1 MLLHCFS
8 YPNLQ
13 SLDLSNNKINSLTPG
28 SLAENQKLT
37 RLNLENNQFDF
48 LPAKALR
55 QAQTITSL
63 KIGQNPLKELG
74 SWGFTALKI
83 LTDLDISN
91 ITTLNEIKVNLYSLS
106 LQVLCVSSPTPSKA
120 LTSSRRSSSPA
131 HCWIRCQ
138 MSPCW
143 LICVC

>member
-1 MLLHCFS
+1 M
-8 YPNLQ
+8 
-13 SLDLSNNKINSLTPG
+13 T
-28 SLAENQKLT
+28 T
-37 RLNLENNQFDF
+37 LNLENNQFDF

-91 ITTLNEIKVNLYSLS
+91 ITTLNEIKVNLIIII
-106 LQVLCVSSPTPSKA
+106 T
-120 LTSSRRSSSPA
+120 R
-131 HCWIRCQ
+131 
-138 MSPCW
+138 
-143 LICVC
+143 LICV